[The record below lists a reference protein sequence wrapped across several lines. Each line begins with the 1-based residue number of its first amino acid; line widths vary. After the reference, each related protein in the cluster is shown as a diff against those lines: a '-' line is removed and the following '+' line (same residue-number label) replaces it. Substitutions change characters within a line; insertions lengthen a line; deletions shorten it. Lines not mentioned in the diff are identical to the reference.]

1 MKILKYI
8 ALILIL
14 WGMPSF
20 ALVAFGETVGSN
32 VSYFTYF
39 LLIGYYFFSK
49 KRRLLFPF
57 LVLGLAYFLVSG
69 LIFIEDFE
77 FYINEFIK
85 YLIIIICG
93 AELARNTTRAELC
106 FFLFLGSI
114 SILVHSLFF
123 VDGYG
128 RYSGFYLNPNGAAFV
143 SLIGY
148 CLTFSIEN
156 KKIKYLFI
164 FLFTFTGI
172 LTFSRFFFLMW
183 LFISI
188 LSVFGNRKNA
198 QSLIIG
204 GVAIVLLLSVATIL
218 QVNTE
223 RFSILESLLSGDTQA
238 SSGLSEDSRTEQWTS
253 YIDDIYKSPIV
264 GNGYKSFS
272 GIEDIKQGVH
282 NSYLMTIGEA
292 GIVPFI
298 LLVYTYVLMLIKS
311 MKYVKYQI
319 YKPFVAITLLAIL
332 MVMHNYFNNEFI
344 LFISIWLFV
353 HLDQYQTKEELEI
366 EIQPNQI

>member
-1 MKILKYI
+1 MKILQYI

-20 ALVAFGETVGSN
+20 TLVAFGETVGSN

-49 KRRLLFPF
+49 KRRLLIPF
-57 LVLGLAYFLVSG
+57 LILGFAYFLISG
-69 LIFIEDFE
+69 LIYVEDNEFFIK
-77 FYINEFIK
+77 EFIK
-85 YLIIIICG
+85 YGIIIICG

-128 RYSGFYLNPNGAAFV
+128 RYSGFYLNPNGAAIV

-148 CLTFSIEN
+148 CLTFNIEN

-188 LSVFGNRKNA
+188 ISVFGDRKNA
-198 QSLIIG
+198 QSLLVGFI
-204 GVAIVLLLSVATIL
+204 AIVLLFSVAAIL

-223 RFSILESLLSGDTQA
+223 RFSILEGLISGDSQA
-238 SSGLSEDSRTEQWTS
+238 SSGLSEDSRIDQWAV
-253 YIDDIYKSPIV
+253 YLDKIYTSPIV

-272 GIEDIKQGVH
+272 GVGDFQGVH
-282 NSYLMTIGEA
+282 NSYLMAVGEA
-292 GIVPFI
+292 GIIPMLI
-298 LLVYTYVLMLIKS
+298 LIYIYVLMLIRSLKFF
-311 MKYVKYQI
+311 KNHI
-319 YKPFVAITLLAIL
+319 HRPLIAITLAAFL
-332 MVMHNYFNNEFI
+332 MVMHNYFNNELI

-353 HLDQYQTKEELEI
+353 NVSDGQTDDELEI
-366 EIQPNQI
+366 ETPPNQI